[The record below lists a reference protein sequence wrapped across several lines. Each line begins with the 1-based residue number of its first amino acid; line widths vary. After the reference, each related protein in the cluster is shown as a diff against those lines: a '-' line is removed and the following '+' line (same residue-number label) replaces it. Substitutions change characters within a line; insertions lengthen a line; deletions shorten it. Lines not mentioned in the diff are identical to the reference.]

1 MVRNKRKLNVPTKH
15 GKQRPVTRSLSRRP
29 TGVSET
35 SELFSYKSN
44 GNLQTS
50 ISPESELDI
59 ISHTFENNFTDDN
72 GQCEN
77 GISHTET
84 ISESLEPS
92 LENNGVIFN
101 ERNATRRTN
110 NVTTDFNLY
119 CYSSCE
125 FGRKYDRSMLQCS
138 TCMQWFHTICA
149 NVDAKHKNIW
159 NCERCRSIPVVID
172 SLINQMSE
180 VHTILSQ
187 MVEKQNFL
195 CDQFCTLQNKNTKL
209 EDEIK
214 ILKQENYKLRIRSY
228 NRFIHSNSSDSSETD
243 SDSELEDH
251 GTQSFSKLQDHHT
264 DTKLYN
270 NNHDS
275 DVEIVDMSPPVT
287 ENQSKKTPKSTCH
300 DTKKP
305 KLTVLGNS
313 IVRNTGPV
321 LSAALPNFDTM
332 VYSTSGLGLQQAKGQ
347 AVRIFSEHNASDF
360 ALLQVG
366 TCDANLLSKDE
377 LISKYVSF
385 IDSVRHTAPKTKIII
400 AAVPHRLGS
409 FNKATNAKTD
419 FLNEHLRS
427 LCEEDDGLLFLD
439 ANPPRTSAYYHS
451 DGLHFN
457 FNGSSF
463 FGHYISKYLLLSSN
477 FPKPQLGVKM

>member
-1 MVRNKRKLNVPTKH
+1 MYQH
-15 GKQRPVTRSLSRRP
+15 GKQRPITRSLSRRP

-101 ERNATRRTN
+101 ERNATGRTN

-243 SDSELEDH
+243 SDSESEDH

-332 VYSTSGLGLQQAKGQ
+332 VYSTSGLGLQQAKEQ
-347 AVRIFSEHNASDF
+347 AGRIFLNIMLQTLHYYKLEHVMQIYFQRMNLYQNTFLLLTLSDTSLPKPKLSLQLCHIDLVVSTKPQMLKLTSLMNICVHSVMKLMVF
-360 ALLQVG
+360 CSWMPIHLELL
-366 TCDANLLSKDE
+366 
-377 LISKYVSF
+377 
-385 IDSVRHTAPKTKIII
+385 PIII
-400 AAVPHRLGS
+400 QMAYISTLMVLH
-409 FNKATNAKTD
+409 
-419 FLNEHLRS
+419 
-427 LCEEDDGLLFLD
+427 FLD
-439 ANPPRTSAYYHS
+439 IILASI
-451 DGLHFN
+451 F
-457 FNGSSF
+457 
-463 FGHYISKYLLLSSN
+463 YLVQIFQNHNL
-477 FPKPQLGVKM
+477 V